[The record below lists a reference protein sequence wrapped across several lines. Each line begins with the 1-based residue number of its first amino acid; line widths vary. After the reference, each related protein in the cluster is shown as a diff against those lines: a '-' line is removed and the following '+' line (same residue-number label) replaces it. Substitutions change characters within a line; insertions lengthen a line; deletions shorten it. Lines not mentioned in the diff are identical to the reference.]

1 MNPDRNLKTLEE
13 EWYRVLFDHFKAE
26 IEDAALRGNKSVTLS
41 WQTLAGYDINPDLA
55 DFTLRKPYL
64 SLFAAEE
71 ALKRIDVAAD
81 PNPLKYVRL
90 VDLPE
95 HARRRISDIRAASLG
110 KLISVD
116 GIVRKI
122 TEVRPKV
129 TDAKFQCLKCG
140 AVISVAQQSSEELKE
155 PAYCY
160 EDQGGCGRGTKFK
173 LLDEESNYIDTQKIL
188 LQENPEGLR
197 GEPQNLT
204 IYADDDLAG
213 LVMPGDRVTVV
224 GILHGMTR
232 YAGKKKL
239 TTLRKVLDAVSFVHR
254 EYAFEEIEVSPE
266 EERMIKEASSK
277 PDIYDLFVQSIA
289 PTIYGMDIEKHALLL
304 QLFGGVPKEMPDGT
318 RIRGDIHILLV
329 GDPST
334 AKSQLLKSIA
344 NIAPR
349 SMFTSGKSSSAAGL
363 TASAVRSD
371 DFGEG
376 KWTLE
381 AGALVLADMGTAI
394 IDEIDKMRPQDRD
407 ALHPAMEQQEISIAK
422 AGINATLKTRCAV
435 LAAANPSLGR
445 FDIFKD
451 IVEQINLPS
460 TLLSRFDLIFPIT
473 DRPNVERD
481 SRLASHILKVH
492 RIGETRGT
500 NLDSDMIEATDEITP
515 LFDRDFIRKYISFAK
530 THIKPVLTQEAE
542 DAIKDFYLQ
551 LRAASNYD
559 TGIAIAPR
567 QIEAMVRLAEASA
580 RVRLSSLVTRE
591 DAERAI
597 NLMKYYIKMVAM
609 EDNYMDIDK
618 IETGIAHKGR
628 GRLQALEEA
637 IKALEEEYGY
647 ASMDK
652 LLIWAKEHG
661 YEEHLEH
668 DLAHMKQM
676 GKLFEPKTGTYK
688 RT

>member
-1 MNPDRNLKTLEE
+1 MCIRDSPSTGKTHILVAISKKLNEE
-13 EWYRVLFDHFKAE
+13 AQV
-26 IEDAALRGNKSVTLS
+26 RGLDVRYIYQNVKE
-41 WQTLAGYDINPDLA
+41 
-55 DFTLRKPYL
+55 FTFQGLLRKL
-64 SLFAAEE
+64 AE
-71 ALKRIDVAAD
+71 
-81 PNPLKYVRL
+81 RL
-90 VDLPE
+90 GLPVYTTE
-95 HARRRISDIRAASLG
+95 EGA
-110 KLISVD
+110 
-116 GIVRKI
+116 IV
-122 TEVRPKV
+122 
-129 TDAKFQCLKCG
+129 
-140 AVISVAQQSSEELKE
+140 
-155 PAYCY
+155 
-160 EDQGGCGRGTKFK
+160 
-173 LLDEESNYIDTQKIL
+173 
-188 LQENPEGLR
+188 
-197 GEPQNLT
+197 
-204 IYADDDLAG
+204 
-213 LVMPGDRVTVV
+213 
-224 GILHGMTR
+224 
-232 YAGKKKL
+232 
-239 TTLRKVLDAVSFVHR
+239 
-254 EYAFEEIEVSPE
+254 
-266 EERMIKEASSK
+266 
-277 PDIYDLFVQSIA
+277 
-289 PTIYGMDIEKHALLL
+289 IEK
-304 QLFGGVPKEMPDGT
+304 
-318 RIRGDIHILLV
+318 I
-329 GDPST
+329 
-334 AKSQLLKSIA
+334 AKKTQTTKC
-344 NIAPR
+344 
-349 SMFTSGKSSSAAGL
+349 MFI
-363 TASAVRSD
+363 
-371 DFGEG
+371 F
-376 KWTLE
+376 
-381 AGALVLADMGTAI
+381 
-394 IDEIDKMRPQDRD
+394 DEIDKMRSQDRD

-676 GKLFEPKTGTYK
+676 GKLFEPKTGSYK
-688 RT
+688 RA